1 MRWIGYGARIAVAV
15 VAVTLVTCS
24 TLIAQMSAPVDIP
37 ADAAKRAEIIDS
49 VCAALNKTYV
59 FPDVARQMDEFV
71 RAQMADGAY
80 DELDTVAEFARAL
93 TQDLRSISNDRHLGV
108 MYASP
113 EAVAR
118 MSADRDEEEV
128 ERERLANYAGTN
140 FNFKQVELLE
150 GNVGYLRFDSFVGA
164 EWAGPT
170 AVAAM
175 NFLANADAIIFDM
188 RYNGGG
194 SPSLIQLITTYLL
207 DESTHLNSFY
217 IRETDST
224 KQFWTLT
231 HVPGKR
237 MPDVPVYVLTS
248 NRTFSGAEE
257 FSYNLQNLKRGT
269 IVGDTTGGGAHPTAT
284 VLFEHLNVGARVPF
298 GRAVNPI
305 TGTNWEGVGVI
316 PDVAVPSDQALKTAH
331 IMALRELRK
340 GETDAERQF
349 ALDWAIACLEAQLNP
364 VRVNPEVLAA
374 YAGSYGPRTLTLVGG
389 QLVYQRAPNAPMVA
403 TPMSDTLFCFD
414 DITYFRV
421 EVVLDESGQPVKLV
435 GHYDN
440 GQTDESPRSGG

>member
-1 MRWIGYGARIAVAV
+1 MRWIGLSARVAVAV
-15 VAVTLVTCS
+15 VAVTLLTCS
-24 TLIAQMSAPVDIP
+24 TLLAQMSPPADIL

-49 VCAALNKTYV
+49 VSAALNRTYV

-80 DELDTVAEFARAL
+80 DELDTVAEFAQAL
-93 TQDLRSISNDRHLGV
+93 TRDLRSISNDRHLGV

-113 EAVAR
+113 AIVAR
-118 MSADRDEEEV
+118 MSAERDEEEV
-128 ERERLANYAGTN
+128 ERERLENYARTN

-217 IRETDST
+217 IRESDST

-237 MPDVPVYVLTS
+237 MPDAFPYT
-248 NRTFSGAEE
+248 
-257 FSYNLQNLKRGT
+257 
-269 IVGDTTGGGAHPTAT
+269 
-284 VLFEHLNVGARVPF
+284 
-298 GRAVNPI
+298 
-305 TGTNWEGVGVI
+305 
-316 PDVAVPSDQALKTAH
+316 
-331 IMALRELRK
+331 
-340 GETDAERQF
+340 
-349 ALDWAIACLEAQLNP
+349 C
-364 VRVNPEVLAA
+364 
-374 YAGSYGPRTLTLVGG
+374 
-389 QLVYQRAPNAPMVA
+389 
-403 TPMSDTLFCFD
+403 
-414 DITYFRV
+414 
-421 EVVLDESGQPVKLV
+421 
-435 GHYDN
+435 
-440 GQTDESPRSGG
+440 